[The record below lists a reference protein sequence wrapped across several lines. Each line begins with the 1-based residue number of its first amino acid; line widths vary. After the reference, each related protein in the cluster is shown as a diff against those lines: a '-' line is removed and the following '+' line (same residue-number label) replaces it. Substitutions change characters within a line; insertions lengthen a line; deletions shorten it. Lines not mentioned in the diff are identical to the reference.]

1 MSFDNAGI
9 ATKKWKYE
17 NDPTPEIGHLYT
29 YTSVSSMPLGHLP
42 YIYSLHKT
50 HALHAQPKLSL
61 LADRS
66 KEN

>member
-42 YIYSLHKT
+42 YIYI
-50 HALHAQPKLSL
+50 
-61 LADRS
+61 
-66 KEN
+66 